1 MSLDQQQIQLA
12 FPVAAQVFGVL
23 VTAHTKDGQERITAY
38 MAEKLAEKAITAS
51 VGFSKKWTEFLE
63 KGGNPPWMV
72 SNAPQV

>member
-23 VTAHTKDGQERITAY
+23 VTAHTKDGKERISSFA
-38 MAEKLAEKAITAS
+38 AGKLAEKAIAAS
-51 VGFSKKWTEFLE
+51 LAFSEKWMEFLE

-72 SNAPQV
+72 PSAPPV